1 MRLLAVHADALSCEP
16 VHSRGDVEPE
26 EYPDP
31 VSADSCIGAF
41 VGVETG
47 DGGRMGAVATAA
59 AAELRAA
66 SDQLNTDTVV
76 LVPTPHLVDDPA
88 ERGVVAAVLDEI
100 RAGLSDR
107 DVRSVPAGW
116 HLECDLR
123 TKGHPY
129 AVRSRRLTGEDH
141 VDEATGET
149 TWFLAGDTSADGPD
163 ADDPPVP
170 IEDATAIPAVLDGI
184 VRGERRPA
192 RLGEI
197 LPAHGITTSD
207 EAATGGGLRWT
218 PRGLTVRACIRALL
232 DERFADAT
240 PIRTAERLNPATTA
254 IREHV
259 AAAGWTVE
267 GPSVTRRALCPGHL
281 SALADADLD
290 ADALPATLWEL
301 GECERP
307 DSAPQ
312 KVTLPE
318 AHTATTDLD
327 AALAVVEERLALF
340 DDLDS
345 TLGID
350 RVPVVRV
357 TDEFYAAHEQWVEGV
372 VGRFEGPVAVERGA
386 VEHPFSVAF
395 FASVGDDV
403 VELGWLRVDV
413 DGPARFGVEYA
424 DGTRRSTPVVVHTAP
439 VGTVEALAATV
450 LDPGVPTWLAPTQ
463 VRLLP
468 IDQGQVARCR
478 RVAATLSGAGVRVDI
493 DDRAR
498 TVGERI
504 AAVTD
509 QVPYYAVI
517 GDRGDGERLRVTDSE
532 TGATEE
538 TTPAALAERIG
549 ASTPLDRPVSRRGPL
564 CLSDR
569 LVVGGS
575 E

>member
-31 VSADSCIGAF
+31 VSADGCIGAF

-47 DGGRMGAVATAA
+47 DGGRLGPVATAA
-59 AAELRAA
+59 AAELRGA

-88 ERGVVAAVLDEI
+88 GRGVVTDVLDGI
-100 RAGLSDR
+100 RVGLSDR

-116 HLECDLR
+116 HLECELR
-123 TKGHPY
+123 TKGHPH

-141 VDEATGET
+141 VDEAAGET
-149 TWFLAGDTSADGPD
+149 RWFLAGDTSADGRET
-163 ADDPPVP
+163 DDLLVP
-170 IEDATAIPAVLDGI
+170 IENATAVPAVLDGI

-192 RLGEI
+192 RLDEI
-197 LPAHGITTSD
+197 LIAHGITTSD
-207 EAATGGGLRWT
+207 EGATGGGLRWT
-218 PRGLTVRACIRALL
+218 PRGLTMRACIRALL
-232 DERFADAT
+232 DERFVDAT
-240 PIRTAERLNPATTA
+240 PVRTPVRLDPATAA
-254 IREHV
+254 IRKHV
-259 AAAGWTVE
+259 AAAGWAVE
-267 GPSVTRRALCPGHL
+267 GASVTRRALCPGHL
-281 SALADADLD
+281 SAFADADLD
-290 ADALPATLWEL
+290 ADALPAALWEV

-307 DSAPQ
+307 DSVPQ

-327 AALAVVEERLALF
+327 AALTVVEERLALL

-357 TDEFYAAHEQWVEGV
+357 TDEFYAAHEQWIEGV

-386 VEHPFSVAF
+386 VEHPFSVTF
-395 FASVGDDV
+395 FASVGDDI

-413 DGPARFGVEYA
+413 DGPERFGVEYA
-424 DGTRRSTPVVVHTAP
+424 DGTRRSTPVIVHTAP
-439 VGTVEALAATV
+439 VGSIEALAATV
-450 LDPGVPTWLAPTQ
+450 LDRGVPTWIAPTQ

-468 IDQGQVARCR
+468 IDQGQIERCR
-478 RVAATLSGAGVRVDI
+478 SVAATLSGAGVRVDI

-498 TVGERI
+498 AVGERI
-504 AAVTD
+504 AAVVD
-509 QVPYYAVI
+509 RVPYYVVVS
-517 GDRGDGERLRVTDSE
+517 DRGDEDTVRVTDSD
-532 TGATEE
+532 TGRTEE
-538 TTPAALAERIG
+538 ATIEALADRIG
-549 ASTPLDRPVSRRGPL
+549 ASVPLDRPVSRRGPL

-569 LVVGGS
+569 LVVGRS